1 MTMKISNLV
10 AATFIICFG
19 FTACDS
25 NDDNEIDRDLSRL
38 DSYLDSVKTVKPVYS
53 EEGWATIKTEYNRT
67 IDKVQVAGKELSSD
81 ANKKL
86 EEVKAEY
93 NKLKDDY
100 EVHIRDTKNETA
112 AGDYKVTLRRSLFG
126 EEQVGSDMQFNW
138 VTGKNALAVYDRFV
152 NTVKDNRDKYSREDW
167 DEIKTLY
174 EALDTRKNEIEKD
187 LATSDNHKIAKLKI
201 QFAGLKA
208 FRRPASKIGEN
219 EDAKED
225 SKNK

>member
-1 MTMKISNLV
+1 MKISNLL
-10 AATFIICFG
+10 AATAIVCFG

-25 NDDNEIDRDLSRL
+25 NDDNEIERDLSRL
-38 DSYLDSVKTVKPVYS
+38 DSYLDSVKSVTPVYS

-67 IDKVQVAGKELSSD
+67 IDKIQVAGKELSSD

-100 EVHIRDTKNETA
+100 EVKIRDKKNEA
-112 AGDYKVTLRRSLFG
+112 AASDYKVTLRRSLFG
-126 EEQVGSDMQFNW
+126 DEQVGSDMQFNW
-138 VTGKNALAVYDRFV
+138 VTAKNALSVYDRFV
-152 NTVKDNRDKYSREDW
+152 NTVKENREKYSREDW

-187 LATSDNHKIAKLKI
+187 LPTNDNLKIAKLKV

-208 FRRPASKIGEN
+208 VRRPASKIGEN
-219 EDAKED
+219 EEAKDD